1 MKNTDRPTSP
11 ITANVRTA
19 LHTAPDKPPGTP
31 LRSHRRVGAHRVTHL
46 AIASLLGLSL
56 AACGGQAV
64 SGHEP
69 HAGTP
74 PSDTDTLR
82 PGAPNISGNTPSTP
96 SPPNTPD
103 TTGRTPAPAAPGNT
117 PDKAGLDP
125 AALCAAELAA
135 MPPLPAGTER
145 RPLPDNARPPFLSS
159 TLDPVHGSC
168 IVRVTDNA
176 AHPEAPARRNDYSRR
191 QAFNANDT
199 YFLLAAS
206 DGHWHLHDATT
217 GRFIRVLNN
226 LNGATDRLAGD
237 AEPQWH
243 PTDPD
248 LLYFLPRDGIGMQIY
263 QLDLRTNQVSV
274 VADMGPQIQQHW
286 PDASVASTRSEG
298 SPSADG
304 RYWCFMARAMVD
316 NGSWPMRGVFTW
328 DLQEQRI
335 VGTLNQDGTPD
346 HVSMSPSGKYCVVS
360 HTTATG
366 PGTRSYRRD
375 FQAPYSDSTPD
386 SWLQLHTTSEHSDIA
401 LDPQGRDVYVSVDY
415 QSNGGD
421 VFMQNLETGQRTP
434 LFSTYPGRTAT
445 ALHISGKAYNRPG
458 WVLVST
464 YAEHPADDSSVQ
476 GLHDERRQWLH
487 RKMFAVSLTGNPDIR
502 SIAYINS
509 DAFKYEAEPQ
519 ATVNRN
525 FTRMLFNS
533 TWNGSSMADQEV
545 FLTAITAQALDSR

>member
-1 MKNTDRPTSP
+1 MKNAEQPTSP
-11 ITANVRTA
+11 ITANAHTA
-19 LHTAPDKPPGTP
+19 LCTDQDNNAGMRLRAPRHRHTPRT
-31 LRSHRRVGAHRVTHL
+31 LHL
-46 AIASLLGLSL
+46 AMASLLGLGL
-56 AACGGQAV
+56 VACGGQET
-64 SGHEP
+64 SGHKP
-69 HAGTP
+69 HVGTI
-74 PSDTDTLR
+74 PSATDALR
-82 PGAPNISGNTPSTP
+82 PDAPSISGDTPSTP
-96 SPPNTPD
+96 NTPTPPD
-103 TTGRTPAPAAPGNT
+103 TTDHAPTPTTPGT
-117 PDKAGLDP
+117 TADKTGINP
-125 AALCAAELAA
+125 AALCVAELAT
-135 MPPLPAGTER
+135 MPLLLAGTER
-145 RPLPDNARPPFLSS
+145 HLLPDNARPPFLSS
-159 TLDPVHGSC
+159 TQDPVYGSC
-168 IVRVTDNA
+168 VVRVTDNA
-176 AHPEAPARRNDYSRR
+176 AHPEAPAERNDYSRR

-199 YFLLAAS
+199 YFLLAAR
-206 DGHWHLHDATT
+206 DGHWHLHDAAT

-226 LNGATDRLAGD
+226 LTGATDRLAGD

-335 VGTLNQDGTPD
+335 IGTLSQDGTPD

-360 HTTATG
+360 HTPATG

-375 FQAPYSDSTPD
+375 FQAPYSTSTPD
-386 SWLQLHTTSEHSDIA
+386 AWLQLHTTSEHSDIA
-401 LDPQGRDVYVSVDY
+401 LDPQGHDTYVSVDY

-421 VFMQNLETGQRTP
+421 VFMQDLETGQRTP

-487 RKMFAVSLTGNPDIR
+487 RKLFAVSLTKNPDIR
-502 SIAYINS
+502 SIAYANS
-509 DAFKYEAEPQ
+509 DAFQYEAEPQ

>member
-11 ITANVRTA
+11 ATTNIHTA

-31 LRSHRRVGAHRVTHL
+31 LRSHRRVGAHRATHL
-46 AIASLLGLSL
+46 AIASLLGLGL
-56 AACGGQAV
+56 VACGGQEATN
-64 SGHEP
+64 SKP
-69 HAGTP
+69 HVGTIL
-74 PSDTDTLR
+74 SDTDNPR
-82 PGAPNISGNTPSTP
+82 PAAPSISGDTPSTP
-96 SPPNTPD
+96 HTPD
-103 TTGRTPAPAAPGNT
+103 TTAPTPTPVPPDSTTDKTAPS
-117 PDKAGLDP
+117 P
-125 AALCAAELAA
+125 ATLCVAELAT
-135 MPPLPAGTER
+135 MPPLLAGTER
-145 RPLPDNARPPFLSS
+145 HPLPDNVRPPFLSS
-159 TLDPVHGSC
+159 TQDPVYGSC
-168 IVRVTDNA
+168 VVRVTDNA
-176 AHPEAPARRNDYSRR
+176 AHPEAPAQRNDYSRR

-199 YFLLAAS
+199 RFLLSAS

-248 LLYFLPRDGIGMQIY
+248 LLYFLPRDGIGMQVY
-263 QLDLRTNQVSV
+263 QLDLKTNQVSV

-286 PDASVASTRSEG
+286 PDANVASTRSEG

-335 VGTLNQDGTPD
+335 IGTLSQDGTPD

-360 HTTATG
+360 HTPATG

-375 FQAPYSDSTPD
+375 FQAPYSTSTPD
-386 SWLQLHTTSEHSDIA
+386 AWLQLHTTSEHSDIA
-401 LDPQGRDVYVSVDY
+401 LDPQGHDTYVSVDY

-421 VFMQNLETGQRTP
+421 VFMQDLETGQRTP

-487 RKMFAVSLTGNPDIR
+487 RKLFAVSLTKNPDIR
-502 SIAYINS
+502 SIAYANS
-509 DAFKYEAEPQ
+509 DAFQYEAEPQ

>member
-1 MKNTDRPTSP
+1 
-11 ITANVRTA
+11 
-19 LHTAPDKPPGTP
+19 
-31 LRSHRRVGAHRVTHL
+31 
-46 AIASLLGLSL
+46 
-56 AACGGQAV
+56 
-64 SGHEP
+64 
-69 HAGTP
+69 
-74 PSDTDTLR
+74 
-82 PGAPNISGNTPSTP
+82 
-96 SPPNTPD
+96 
-103 TTGRTPAPAAPGNT
+103 
-117 PDKAGLDP
+117 
-125 AALCAAELAA
+125 
-135 MPPLPAGTER
+135 MPPLLAGTER
-145 RPLPDNARPPFLSS
+145 HPLPDNVRPPFLSS
-159 TLDPVHGSC
+159 TQDPVHGSC
-168 IVRVTDNA
+168 VVRVTDNA

-217 GRFIRVLNN
+217 GRFIRVLND

-375 FQAPYSDSTPD
+375 FQAPYSDSAPD
-386 SWLQLHTTSEHSDIA
+386 AWLQLHTTSEHSDIA

-434 LFSTYPGRTAT
+434 LFSTYPGRTET

-487 RKMFAVSLTGNPDIR
+487 RKMFAVSLTENPDIR

>member
-1 MKNTDRPTSP
+1 M
-11 ITANVRTA
+11 
-19 LHTAPDKPPGTP
+19 
-31 LRSHRRVGAHRVTHL
+31 
-46 AIASLLGLSL
+46 ASLLGLSL

-74 PSDTDTLR
+74 PSATDTLR
-82 PGAPNISGNTPSTP
+82 PGTPNISGNTPSTP
-96 SPPNTPD
+96 DTPNTPD

-117 PDKAGLDP
+117 PDKAGIDP
-125 AALCAAELAA
+125 AALCVAELAA

-168 IVRVTDNA
+168 VVRVTDNA

-217 GRFIRVLNN
+217 GRFIRVLND

-386 SWLQLHTTSEHSDIA
+386 AWLQLHTTSEHSDIA

-421 VFMQNLETGQRTP
+421 VFMQNLETGQRTA
-434 LFSTYPGRTAT
+434 LFSTYPGRTET

-487 RKMFAVSLTGNPDIR
+487 RKLFAVSLTKNPDIR
-502 SIAYINS
+502 SIAYANS
-509 DAFKYEAEPQ
+509 DAFQYEAEPQ

>member
-1 MKNTDRPTSP
+1 MKNAEQPTSP
-11 ITANVRTA
+11 ITANAHTA
-19 LHTAPDKPPGTP
+19 LCTDQDNNAGMRLRAPRHRHTPRT
-31 LRSHRRVGAHRVTHL
+31 LHL
-46 AIASLLGLSL
+46 AMASLLGLGL
-56 AACGGQAV
+56 VACGGQET
-64 SGHEP
+64 SGHKP
-69 HAGTP
+69 HVGTI
-74 PSDTDTLR
+74 PSATDALR
-82 PGAPNISGNTPSTP
+82 PDAPSISGDTPSTP
-96 SPPNTPD
+96 NTPTPPD
-103 TTGRTPAPAAPGNT
+103 TTDHAPTPTTPGT
-117 PDKAGLDP
+117 TADKTGINP
-125 AALCAAELAA
+125 AALCVAELAT
-135 MPPLPAGTER
+135 MPLLLAGTER
-145 RPLPDNARPPFLSS
+145 HLLPDNARPPFLSS
-159 TLDPVHGSC
+159 TQDPVYGSC
-168 IVRVTDNA
+168 VVRVTDNA
-176 AHPEAPARRNDYSRR
+176 AHPEAPAERNDYSRR

-199 YFLLAAS
+199 YFLLAAR
-206 DGHWHLHDATT
+206 DGHWHLHDAAT

-226 LNGATDRLAGD
+226 LTGATDRLAGD

-328 DLQEQRI
+328 DLQERRI
-335 VGTLNQDGTPD
+335 VGTLSQDGTPD

-375 FQAPYSDSTPD
+375 FQAPYSTSTPD
-386 SWLQLHTTSEHSDIA
+386 AWLQLHTTSEHSDIA

-421 VFMQNLETGQRTP
+421 VFMQNLETGQRTR

-445 ALHISGKAYNRPG
+445 ALHISGKAYGRPG

-487 RKMFAVSLTGNPDIR
+487 RKMFAVSLTENPDIR